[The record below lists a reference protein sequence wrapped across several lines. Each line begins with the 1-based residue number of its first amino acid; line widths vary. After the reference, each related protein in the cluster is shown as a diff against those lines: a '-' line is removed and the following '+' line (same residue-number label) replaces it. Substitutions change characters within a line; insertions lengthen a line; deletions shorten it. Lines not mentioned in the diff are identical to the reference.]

1 MDTLKKLFPY
11 SFGVKDV
18 KDLVIK
24 VLVYLVGGAIVGFVV
39 GLLPIV
45 GGILGTVVNIYT
57 TVGWVLAILD
67 HFKVLK

>member
-1 MDTLKKLFPY
+1 MDVLKKIFPY

-24 VLVYLVGGAIVGFVV
+24 VLVYLVGGAIVGFVL
-39 GLLPIV
+39 GLIPLL
-45 GGILGTVVNIYT
+45 GGLLGTVVNLYT
-57 TVGWVLAILD
+57 TVGWILAILD